1 MLAAFFDEVIIKP
14 KIVGFSGEI
23 DDRRVVLIGLN
34 NDRCGIKVSAT
45 DATNDLSEK
54 LESFFFA
61 GEVWKRETRVGLDD
75 TNRGEERKI

>member
-1 MLAAFFDEVIIKP
+1 MAAFFDEIIVKS

-61 GEVWKRETRVGLDD
+61 GEVWQGKTGVGLNNAD
-75 TNRGEERKI
+75 RGEVGKV